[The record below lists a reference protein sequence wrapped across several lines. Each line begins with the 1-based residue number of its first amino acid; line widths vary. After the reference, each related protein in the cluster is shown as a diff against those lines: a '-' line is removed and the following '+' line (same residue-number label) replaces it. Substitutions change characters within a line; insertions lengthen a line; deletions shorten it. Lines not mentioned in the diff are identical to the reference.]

1 MPHALSLPFTA
12 LLSPATGPGK
22 PYTSFLPVEQL
33 RQVII
38 RALSSPHAK
47 LDLSV
52 QNGGL
57 SEEELEIGRKR
68 WEQVKQ
74 GKKLTW
80 SCGSGMTAAVGVWAM
95 RLVAQAE
102 STVADGK
109 SLDNVGLYD
118 EVCFFLADLKN
129 RKTVLA
135 H

>member
-1 MPHALSLPFTA
+1 MPHAFSLPFTA
-12 LLSPATGPGK
+12 LLSPASGLDK

-38 RALSSPHAK
+38 RALSTPRAK

-57 SEEELEIGRKR
+57 SVEELEIGRQR

-95 RLVAQAE
+95 RLVAQADAG
-102 STVADGK
+102 SQDVKG
-109 SLDNVGLYD
+109 LDNVALYD
-118 EVCFFLADLKN
+118 EVRFHRPNAPRYCCC
-129 RKTVLA
+129 
-135 H
+135 